1 MNKIAVFRLKT
12 VGLPSFLAAISGNR
26 PWEEVHE
33 PMISS
38 GGAPRKALGQ
48 HDWIGERPSEGAVS
62 GKFPASA

>member
-1 MNKIAVFRLKT
+1 MNKIAVFSLKT
-12 VGLPSFLAAISGNR
+12 VGLPYFLAGISGNR

-38 GGAPRKALGQ
+38 RSAPRKALGQ
-48 HDWIGERPSEGAVS
+48 QDWVGERPSEGAVS